1 MSRCALVGRA
11 FAISLAV
18 ALAAWLSSG
27 TASAWGPHPAITQ
40 AALDTLGARHPLF
53 LLLGPQAQRL
63 TNYCW
68 LADYKRI
75 PFREPDQDFYA
86 DDYLLFP
93 QVTTHLDHICPEVKK
108 TYRPYFERALQAMR
122 TESAANAAR
131 WIGSLLHFVEDT
143 GSPPHSAEI
152 RGEVHTKMENW
163 VKAERIFLGDYRP
176 RLLGTTDADALA
188 GFLKRMDEL
197 IAFAKPRGKE
207 LVTKVLIGHRAAVEP
222 VVLECALETAR
233 VTADLLHTLGHLAG
247 TGTGG
252 SAVLWGEIVSESAP
266 LMEKVPARVVM
277 LGTNYSTLADATG
290 RFEFRGLPA
299 GKFELCAFRP
309 GSGATN
315 VVVPLGAGRT
325 NSVRIVLPST
335 PANLLRNAD
344 FKLRWLRPS
353 APDCWT
359 KTDLGWEGEIVPLRK
374 DQQYRLKVDFKPGA
388 DAEVLVRWT
397 RQLPHTLSPGVALP
411 KIDSRPLTPKNS
423 ELNFQGTEAMALMQ
437 VTIRSKTTPQ
447 DVCDGINLVALPAED
462 GNK

>member
-1 MSRCALVGRA
+1 MAMTAG
-11 FAISLAV
+11 
-18 ALAAWLSSG
+18 LSVG
-27 TASAWGPHPAITQ
+27 TARAWGPHPAITQ
-40 AALDTLGARHPLF
+40 AALDALGARHPLF
-53 LLLGPQAQRL
+53 VLLGPQAQRL

-68 LADYKRI
+68 MADYKRI

-122 TESAANAAR
+122 TEDAANAAR

-163 VKAERIFLGDYRP
+163 VKPERIFLGNYHP
-176 RLLGTTDADALA
+176 RLLGTNDADALA

-197 IAFAKPRGKE
+197 IEFAKPRGKD
-207 LVTKVLIGHRAAVEP
+207 LVTKVLIGQRSAVEP

-233 VTADLLHTLGHLAG
+233 VSADLLHTLGHLAG

-252 SAVLWGEIVSESAP
+252 SAVLWGEVVSTNAP
-266 LMEKVPARVVM
+266 LMEKVPARVVV
-277 LGTNYSTLADATG
+277 LGTNYSTLAGTTG

-299 GKFELCAFRP
+299 GRLELCAFRP
-309 GSGATN
+309 GNGATN
-315 VVVPLGAGRT
+315 VVVSLGAGRT
-325 NSVRIVLPST
+325 NSVRIVLPSA

-344 FKLRWLRPS
+344 FKLHWIRPS

-359 KTDLGWEGEIVPLRK
+359 KTDLGWEGEIVPLQK
-374 DQQYRLKVDFKPGA
+374 DKHYRLKADFKPGA
-388 DAEVLVRWT
+388 DAEVLVRWS
-397 RQLPHTLSPGVALP
+397 RQLPHTLPSGTALP
-411 KIDSRPLTPKNS
+411 KIDSRPLTPLNS
-423 ELNFQGTEAMALMQ
+423 ELKFQGTEAMALMQ
-437 VTIRSKTTPQ
+437 VTIRGKAMPQ
-447 DVCDGINLVALPAED
+447 EVCDRISLVTMPDERGD
-462 GNK
+462 K

>member
-1 MSRCALVGRA
+1 MVGRA
-11 FAISLAV
+11 LSCWLAM
-18 ALAAWLSSG
+18 AMAAGFSASS
-27 TASAWGPHPAITQ
+27 ARAWGPHPAITQ

-53 LLLGPQAQRL
+53 VLLGPQAQRL

-68 LADYKRI
+68 MADYKRI

-122 TESAANAAR
+122 TEDAANAAR

-163 VKAERIFLGDYRP
+163 VKADRIFLGNYRP
-176 RLLGTTDADALA
+176 RLLGTNDADALA

-197 IAFAKPRGKE
+197 IEFAKPRGKE
-207 LVTKVLIGHRAAVEP
+207 LVTKVVIGHRAAVEP

-233 VTADLLHTLGHLAG
+233 VTADLLHTLGHVAG

-252 SAVLWGEIVSESAP
+252 SAVLWGEVVSASAP
-266 LMEKVPARVVM
+266 LMENVPTRVVV
-277 LGTNYSTLADATG
+277 LGTNYSTLTDRAG
-290 RFEFRGLPA
+290 RFVFRGLPA

-309 GSGATN
+309 GSGSTNFVAT
-315 VVVPLGAGRT
+315 LAAGRT

-344 FKLRWLRPS
+344 FKLRWLRPT

-359 KTDLGWEGEIVPLRK
+359 KTDLGWEGEIVPLK
-374 DQQYRLKVDFKPGA
+374 NEQAYRLKVDFKPGA
-388 DAEVLVRWT
+388 DAEVLVRWS
-397 RQLPHTLSPGVALP
+397 RQLPHTLAPGAALP
-411 KIDSRPLTPKNS
+411 KIDSRPLTPQNN
-423 ELNFQGTEAMALMQ
+423 ELKFQGTEAMALMQ
-437 VTIRSKTTPQ
+437 VTIRSTATPQ
-447 DVCDGINLVALPAED
+447 EVCTGIQLVALPVET
-462 GNK
+462 GQK

>member
-1 MSRCALVGRA
+1 MVGRA
-11 FAISLAV
+11 LAVSLA
-18 ALAAWLSSG
+18 ATLAVWLSSG

-68 LADYKRI
+68 MADYKRI

-108 TYRPYFERALQAMR
+108 TYVPYFERALQAMR
-122 TESAANAAR
+122 TEDAANAAR
-131 WIGSLLHFVEDT
+131 WLGSLLHFVEDT

-163 VKAERIFLGDYRP
+163 VKPERIFLGDYRP
-176 RLLGTTDADALA
+176 RLLGKNDADALA

-207 LVTKVLIGHRAAVEP
+207 LVTKVVSGNRPAVEP

-233 VTADLLHTLGHLAG
+233 VTADLLHTLGHLAE

-252 SAVLWGEIVSESAP
+252 SAVLWGEIVSASAP
-266 LMEKVPARVVM
+266 LMERVPARVVV
-277 LGTNYSTLADATG
+277 LGTNYSTLTDAAG

-309 GSGATN
+309 GSSATN
-315 VVVPLGAGRT
+315 VVVTIAAGRS

-344 FKLRWLRPS
+344 FKLRWLRPT

-359 KTDLGWEGEIVPLRK
+359 KTELGWEGEIVPLKK
-374 DQQYRLKVDFKPGA
+374 DQHYHLKVDFKPGA
-388 DAEVLVRWT
+388 DADVLVRWS
-397 RQLPHTLSPGVALP
+397 RQLPHTLPAGVALP
-411 KIDSRPLTPKNS
+411 KIDSRPLTPQNS
-423 ELNFQGTEAMALMQ
+423 ELKFQGTEAMALMQ
-437 VTIRSKTTPQ
+437 VTIRSKAAPQ
-447 DVCDGINLVALPAED
+447 EVCDGISLVALPAEEGD
-462 GNK
+462 K